1 MSIRLL
7 DCTLRDGGYVNIWNF
22 GSKEIYKIIKS
33 LTEANIDYIELGFL
47 QSKTYDPEKTL
58 FRYMGDMSRFI
69 PEDRKKTKY
78 CCMITFGDYAI
89 EDLPERSS
97 SSVDACRII
106 FKKNNWR
113 QALEYCRKVKDKGY
127 EIFINPMHTYAYTDK
142 ELLEIIDEVNHIK
155 PDAFTIVDT
164 MGIMNADELVRM
176 FLLVDHN
183 LHTDINIGVH
193 FHNNLQQ
200 AFTNAKSLV
209 DLHSE
214 RNIVIDVS
222 VMGMGR
228 GAGNLNAELM
238 ISHLNEKLRTSYNI
252 LPILKICDEQLLK
265 VFTQKP
271 WGYSVPY
278 FLAAEHKCHPNY
290 ASYLTDKQTITV
302 EAINAILDKIP
313 ETKKRGYDEELVKK
327 LYLGLQEN
335 NVDDADTLQ
344 LLAERIGSRPVLI
357 IAPGASI
364 KEKISDIN
372 AFIKEKHPFIVSLNF
387 SPAEYDEDII
397 FVSNIKRFEDVKD
410 HENLMITSNINVK
423 DIPTLNYSSY
433 LNDSDMYDNCC
444 LMMLSA
450 LMKINIFKVYLAGM
464 DGFKDSISNYY
475 MDEMENNARLGEF
488 DRRNVI
494 MRQTLKNFS
503 KKMNITFLTPSY
515 YQDE

>member
-1 MSIRLL
+1 MSISLL

-22 GSKEIYKIIKS
+22 GSKEIHKIINS

-47 QSKTYDPEKTL
+47 QSKIYDPEKTL
-58 FRYMGDMSRFI
+58 FRYMEDMNPFI
-69 PEDRKKTKY
+69 PKLRKKTKY
-78 CCMITFGDYAI
+78 CCMITFGDYAL
-89 EDLPERSS
+89 EDIPECSPA
-97 SSVDACRII
+97 SVDACRVI

-113 QALEYCRKVKDKGY
+113 QALKYCRGVKAKGY
-127 EIFINPMHTYAYTDK
+127 ELFINPMHTYSYTDREIL
-142 ELLEIIDEVNHIK
+142 ELIEEVNHIR
-155 PDAFTIVDT
+155 PDAFTLVDT
-164 MGIMNADELVRM
+164 MGIMNSDELVRM

-209 DLHSE
+209 DLHSK

-238 ISHLNEKLRTSYNI
+238 ISYLNEKFKTSYNI

-302 EAINAILDKIP
+302 EVINTILDKIP

-335 NVDDADTLQ
+335 NVDDTAVLHS
-344 LLAERIGSRPVLI
+344 LAERIDSHPVLI

-372 AFIKEKHPFIVSLNF
+372 AFIKKKNPFIVSLNF

-397 FVSNIKRFEDVKD
+397 FVSNTKRFEDVKD
-410 HENLMITSNINVK
+410 HKNLLVTSNIK
-423 DIPTLNYSSY
+423 AGDIPTLNYSSY
-433 LNDSDMYDNCC
+433 INNSDMYDNCC
-444 LMMLSA
+444 LMMLA
-450 LMKINIFKVYLAGM
+450 VLMKINIFKVYLAGM
-464 DGFKDSISNYY
+464 DGFKNSISNYY
-475 MDEMENNARLGEF
+475 MDEMENNAKLGEF
-488 DRRNVI
+488 DRRNVT
-494 MRQTLKNFS
+494 MRQTLSSFS
-503 KKMNITFLTPSY
+503 QKMDITFLTPSY
-515 YQDE
+515 YQDA